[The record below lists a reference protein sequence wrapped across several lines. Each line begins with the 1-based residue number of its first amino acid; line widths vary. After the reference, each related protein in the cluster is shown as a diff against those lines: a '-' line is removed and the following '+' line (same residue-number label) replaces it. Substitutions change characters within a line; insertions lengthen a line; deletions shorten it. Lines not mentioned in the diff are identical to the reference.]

1 MMMMQ
6 RRGKCVIV
14 FEAKPLHQHRQAL
27 PGFVL
32 FGCCVVL
39 QVNQVQ
45 GMYIEDSD
53 ISYAG
58 DNGVDFVAVQYG
70 HVCRSK
76 IHEANWC
83 IYAKGGPAR

>member
-1 MMMMQ
+1 
-6 RRGKCVIV
+6 VSD
-14 FEAKPLHQHRQAL
+14 AL
-27 PGFVL
+27 GN
-32 FGCCVVL
+32 GRA

-53 ISYAG
+53 ILNAG

-70 HVCRSK
+70 HICRTK

-83 IYAKGGPAR
+83 IYAKGAPSVQTQSIKHCSVVACL